1 MREKITTGQI
11 CIDDEYGFTYHIAKI
26 EYCEREDESF
36 YYKFTPNYS
45 VIELLS
51 SDLFQGIPGLDMSKK
66 REEYIRENM
75 TPVFISER
83 TPGENRENLWE
94 LLEECNMDY
103 LNRLEWLIRTDLRYS
118 GDPMY
123 VERLEDT
130 TLIEIENI
138 SALEK
143 RSASIMRK
151 TLEIICKGGIIR
163 TDDYTIDDTNRKQ
176 YYSLLK
182 SIYLKEKKYIAGQ
195 RVKGIKE
202 AVKTGKYKG
211 RSKIKIDETKL
222 FEVISEYESNKIT
235 GEQAADKLQ
244 ISLSTFNRRYK
255 MYKEKIRSLET

>member
-1 MREKITTGQI
+1 MREIITEGQI
-11 CIDDEYGFTYHIAKI
+11 CIDDEYGFTYHVAKI

-51 SDLFQGIPGLDMSKK
+51 SDLFQGIPGIDMTKK
-66 REEYIRENM
+66 EEEYIRENM
-75 TPVFISER
+75 TPVFINER

-94 LLEECNMDY
+94 LLEDCNMDY

-118 GDPMY
+118 GDPLY

-130 TLIEIENI
+130 TIIEIEDI
-138 SALEK
+138 SALEN

-163 TDDYTIDDTNRKQ
+163 TDDYTIDDKNRKQ

-182 SIYLKEKKYIAGQ
+182 SIYSKEKKYIAEQ
-195 RVKGIKE
+195 KDKGIKK
-202 AVKTGKYKG
+202 AAKIGKYKG
-211 RSKIKIDETKL
+211 RSKIKIDDTKL
-222 FEVISEYESNKIT
+222 LEVISEYESDKIT
-235 GEQAADKLQ
+235 GEQAAKELQ
-244 ISLSTFNRRYK
+244 ISLSTFNRRYRK
-255 MYKEKIRSLET
+255 YKEVEKK